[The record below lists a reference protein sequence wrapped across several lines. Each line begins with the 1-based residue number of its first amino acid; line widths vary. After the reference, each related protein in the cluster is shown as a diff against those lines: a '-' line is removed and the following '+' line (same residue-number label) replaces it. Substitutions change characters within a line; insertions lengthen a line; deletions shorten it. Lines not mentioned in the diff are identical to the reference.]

1 MLGTQP
7 AKGPRMSFIRL
18 FHDVKDMP
26 RVSCSE
32 FLRKR
37 QHLKTPDRIYP
48 CVYKDDVI
56 RWVRITPIAIGGEVG
71 GMLEYVPR
79 PTRGDI
85 AAFILDL
92 SR

>member
-1 MLGTQP
+1 
-7 AKGPRMSFIRL
+7 MSFVRV
-18 FHDVKDMP
+18 FPDMKDRP
-26 RVSCSE
+26 RVSYSE

-37 QHLKTPDRIYP
+37 QHLESGDVTYP

-56 RWVRITPIAIGGEVG
+56 RWVRITPIIIGGEVG

-79 PTRGDI
+79 PTRGDM
-85 AAFILDL
+85 AAFVLDL